1 MQPGSVRR
9 MIIRNRDTIDICEK
23 QSEVPN
29 ERIIFGNDYNSLI
42 NFINLRGTFHPLL
55 SSAIMQFFKKPE
67 TLDFTGKIY
76 KKAFV
81 SVYHILSFARG
92 VKISLWGKNWGKLW
106 GMRAV

>member
-1 MQPGSVRR
+1 MSTVNFVLLY
-9 MIIRNRDTIDICEK
+9 IK
-23 QSEVPN
+23 
-29 ERIIFGNDYNSLI
+29 SLSTNCATSCILQII
-42 NFINLRGTFHPLL
+42 NFIILRGTFHPLL
-55 SSAIMQFFKKPE
+55 SSAIMQLFKKPE

-106 GMRAV
+106 GMKTQ